1 MLYRVRGEVP
11 DEYYEIPL
19 GKARIAKEGS
29 DVTLIAYS
37 GMVKVAEEAAEM
49 FYKNNISAEVI
60 DLRTL
65 SPLDLETLVN
75 SVKKTSRAVVIE
87 ETWKTGGF
95 SGTIASDLQE
105 AAFDYL
111 DGPVLRIN
119 GPDVPAP
126 YAKNLE
132 QLMIPKA
139 TWIFDQV
146 KYNFG
151 L

>member
-1 MLYRVRGEVP
+1 MS
-11 DEYYEIPL
+11 L
-19 GKARIAKEGS
+19 GKQGPPKPNPYFKYFLPIRSS
-29 DVTLIAYS
+29 DP
-37 GMVKVAEEAAEM
+37 
-49 FYKNNISAEVI
+49 I

-95 SGTIASDLQE
+95 SGSIASDLQE

-139 TWIFDQV
+139 SWIFDQV